1 VEAPLTTA
9 PVQEDWTGE
18 DVSIAQIERQLARLR
33 SASAEDVA
41 LPTLRT
47 SVMTHCAWVPPEWLD
62 AAESTL
68 AGMAERHPSRTVIL
82 VPKPDEHDGL
92 DAVVSVRCF
101 PFGDSQVC
109 SEVVELV
116 LRGNRASAPASLVLP
131 LLISDLPVFCRW
143 RGEPEWDG
151 VEFPQLVDVADRLI
165 VDSTEWDDL
174 PRAYARLTSFFER
187 TAVSDIAWAR
197 TQRWRALL
205 ASLWPDIARAQSMR
219 VHGTRAQGYLL
230 AGWLRSRLGDDI
242 ALEIEQRERLEG
254 IDLDGEPTPFPPG
267 DPPHPSD
274 VLSEELDQI
283 SRDRIYEEAVSAAA
297 AIS

>member
-1 VEAPLTTA
+1 MPL
-9 PVQEDWTGE
+9 QEDWTGE
-18 DVSIAQIERQLARLR
+18 DVTVAQIERELARLR
-33 SASAEDVA
+33 FASDEGSGR
-41 LPTLRT
+41 PNLRT

-68 AGMAERHPSRTVIL
+68 AGMNERHPSRTLIL
-82 VPKPDEHDGL
+82 VPKPDEPDGL
-92 DAVVSVRCF
+92 DAVVSNRCF

-109 SEVVELV
+109 SEVIELV
-116 LRGNRASAPASLVLP
+116 LRGNRAFAPASLVLP

-151 VEFPQLVDVADRLI
+151 IEFPQLVDIADRLI

-174 PRAYARLTSFFER
+174 PRAYVRLASFFER

-205 ASLWPDIARAQSMR
+205 ASLWPDIGQVQSIR

-230 AGWLRSRLGDDI
+230 AGWLRSRLGEDI
-242 ALEIEQRERLEG
+242 AVEIDERNRLDG

-274 VLSEELDQI
+274 VLSEELDRI
-283 SRDRIYEEAVSAAA
+283 SRDRIYEQAVSAAA
-297 AIS
+297 G